1 MKAFRRFFT
10 LTLALIVVMAC
21 VPTAASADGAWVGT
35 ILEQCSATV
44 PEVKAYL
51 YPIDEDSDVIHG
63 LNENSVNI
71 EATLGDEKLEVET
84 FKNAKDTGSL
94 YIVMLNATSSATGY
108 EYLNIIKD
116 EIEKWIDDLGEND
129 KFVLISY
136 TDEFTVHLDGSESR
150 DSAKR
155 IVSNIQEATKTAN
168 AISAV
173 KEAIRIAG
181 LEENS
186 AFDRRVLVMYD
197 NGDFLNSGT
206 LVCDELLNSLVTEG
220 LPLYTLCNHSYSD
233 RQDDMAEFAQ
243 STGGNNVTVTGAN
256 RKVVTEQ
263 LRSWLNSCYV
273 MELRGESN
281 DLQPRERL
289 LTITFSDGQGSQ
301 TVQKFVNIKKNIPDN
316 ESPTVKKVE
325 YDDENTEV
333 RIVFSE
339 SVKGADKAE
348 NYTITEKRSGK
359 ELSIGS
365 VDYNSAAHSASLT
378 MEKALSGGDYCIEF
392 RNITDTSYEANK
404 LQLEDGAE
412 QYEFS
417 VDGLNIVIVMI
428 ACAAVLVCGGIVTF
442 IIISKK
448 KKRKEEEERARLEAK
463 QRAEEEARKRAEQ
476 LNAVRQGINGMKFTE
491 DRAALLPVSLLMVLP
506 NGLKSKAD
514 VTVGE
519 RFSVGRNGKRCD
531 LTISDDMISG
541 LHLILSYTRGILTV
555 ADAGSTNG
563 TFVNGIKIDK
573 PRQLQNGD
581 TIVIG
586 KTKITVNF

>member
-1 MKAFRRFFT
+1 MKVFRRFFT
-10 LTLALIVVMAC
+10 LTLALIVIMSC
-21 VPTAASADGAWVGT
+21 VPAAASADGAWIGT
-35 ILEQCSATV
+35 ILEQSCATV

-51 YPIDEDSDVIHG
+51 YPIDKDYDVIHG
-63 LNENSVNI
+63 MNENSVNI
-71 EATLGDEKLEVET
+71 EATLGDEKLKVET
-84 FKNAKDTGSL
+84 FKNAKDMGCL
-94 YIVMLNATSSATGY
+94 YIVLLNATSTGTGY
-108 EYLNIIKD
+108 EYLNIVKG
-116 EIEKWIDDLGEND
+116 ELEKWIDDLGEKD

-136 TDEFTVHLDGSESR
+136 TDEFTVQLDGSESR

-155 IVSNIQEATKTAN
+155 IVSNIQQAAKTAN

-173 KEAIRIAG
+173 REAIRIAG

-186 AFDRRVLVMYD
+186 GLDRRVLVMYD
-197 NGDFLNSGT
+197 NGDFLDNGT

-220 LPLYTLCNHSYSD
+220 LPLYTLCNHSYDD
-233 RQDDMAEFAQ
+233 RQDKMAEFAK
-243 STGGNNVTVTGAN
+243 STGGNNVVVTGAN
-256 RKVVTEQ
+256 RKAVTEQ

-301 TVQKFVNIKKNIPDN
+301 TVQRYVNIKNNIPDN
-316 ESPTVKKVE
+316 ESPTVKEVN
-325 YDDENTEV
+325 YDEENTEV

-339 SVKGADKAE
+339 SVKGADSAE
-348 NYTITEKRSGK
+348 NYTVTEKRSGK
-359 ELSIGS
+359 EQTISS
-365 VDYNSAAHSASLT
+365 VDYNSTSHSAVLT
-378 MEKALSGGDYCIEF
+378 MEKALSAGDYCIEF
-392 RNITDTSYEANK
+392 KNITDTSYEANRLK
-404 LQLEDGAE
+404 LEDGAE

-417 VDGLNIVIVMI
+417 VDGINIVIVII
-428 ACAAVLVCGGIVTF
+428 AGAAVLVCAAVVT
-442 IIISKK
+442 IIIITSKK
-448 KKRKEEEERARLEAK
+448 KKRKEEQERLEAEK
-463 QRAEEEARKRAEQ
+463 RAAEEKKRKAAEDT
-476 LNAVRQGINGMKFTE
+476 AVTPGLKGMKFTE
-491 DRAALLPVSLLMVLP
+491 DRASLLPVSLLMVLP

-514 VTVGE
+514 IAVGD
-519 RFSVGRNGKRCD
+519 RFSIGRNSKRCD

-541 LHLILSYTRGILTV
+541 LHLTLSYTRGVLTV

-586 KTKITVNF
+586 KTKLNVNF

>member
-1 MKAFRRFFT
+1 MKVFRRFFT
-10 LTLALIVVMAC
+10 LTLALIVIMSC
-21 VPTAASADGAWVGT
+21 VPAAASADGAWIGT
-35 ILEQCSATV
+35 ILEQSCATV

-51 YPIDEDSDVIHG
+51 YPIDEDYDVIHG
-63 LNENSVNI
+63 MNENSVNI
-71 EATLGDEKLEVET
+71 EATLGDEKLKVET
-84 FKNAKDTGSL
+84 FKNAKDMGCL
-94 YIVMLNATSSATGY
+94 YIVLLNATSTGTGY
-108 EYLNIIKD
+108 EYLNIVKG
-116 EIEKWIDDLGEND
+116 ELEKWIDDLGEKD

-136 TDEFTVHLDGSESR
+136 TDEFTVQLDGSESR

-155 IVSNIQEATKTAN
+155 IVSNIQQAAKTAN

-173 KEAIRIAG
+173 REAIRIAG

-186 AFDRRVLVMYD
+186 GLDRRVLVMYD
-197 NGDFLNSGT
+197 NGDFLDNGT

-220 LPLYTLCNHSYSD
+220 LPLYTLCNHSYDD
-233 RQDDMAEFAQ
+233 RQDKMAEFAK
-243 STGGNNVTVTGAN
+243 STGGNNVVVTGAN
-256 RKVVTEQ
+256 RKAVTEQ

-301 TVQKFVNIKKNIPDN
+301 TVQRYVNIKNNIPDN
-316 ESPTVKKVE
+316 ESPTVKEVN
-325 YDDENTEV
+325 YDEENTEV

-339 SVKGADKAE
+339 SVKGADSAE
-348 NYTITEKRSGK
+348 NYTVTEKRSGK
-359 ELSIGS
+359 EQTISS
-365 VDYNSAAHSASLT
+365 VDYNSTSHSAVLT
-378 MEKALSGGDYCIEF
+378 MEKALSAGDYCIEF
-392 RNITDTSYEANK
+392 KNITDTSYEANRLK
-404 LQLEDGAE
+404 LEDGAE

-417 VDGLNIVIVMI
+417 VDGINIVIVII
-428 ACAAVLVCGGIVTF
+428 AGAAVLVCAAVVT
-442 IIISKK
+442 IIIITSKK
-448 KKRKEEEERARLEAK
+448 KKRKEEQERLEAEK
-463 QRAEEEARKRAEQ
+463 RAAEEKKRKAAEDT
-476 LNAVRQGINGMKFTE
+476 AVTPGLKGMKFTE
-491 DRAALLPVSLLMVLP
+491 DRASLLPVSLLMVLP

-514 VTVGE
+514 IAVGD
-519 RFSVGRNGKRCD
+519 RFSIGRNSKRCD

-541 LHLILSYTRGILTV
+541 LHLTLSYTRGVLTV

-586 KTKITVNF
+586 KTKLNVNF

>member
-1 MKAFRRFFT
+1 MKVFRRFFT
-10 LTLALIVVMAC
+10 LTLALIVIMSC
-21 VPTAASADGAWVGT
+21 VPAAASADGAWIGT
-35 ILEQCSATV
+35 ILEQSCATV

-51 YPIDEDSDVIHG
+51 YPIDEDYDVIHG
-63 LNENSVNI
+63 MNENSVNI
-71 EATLGDEKLEVET
+71 EVTLGDEKLKVET
-84 FKNAKDTGSL
+84 FKNAKDMGCL
-94 YIVMLNATSSATGY
+94 YIVLLNATSTGTGY
-108 EYLNIIKD
+108 EYLNIVKG
-116 EIEKWIDDLGEND
+116 ELEKWIDDLGEKD

-136 TDEFTVHLDGSESR
+136 TDEFTVQLDGSESR

-155 IVSNIQEATKTAN
+155 IVSNIQQAAKTAN

-173 KEAIRIAG
+173 REAIRIAG

-186 AFDRRVLVMYD
+186 GLDRRVLVMYD
-197 NGDFLNSGT
+197 NGDFLDNGT

-220 LPLYTLCNHSYSD
+220 LPLYTLCNHSYDD
-233 RQDDMAEFAQ
+233 RQDKMAEFAK
-243 STGGNNVTVTGAN
+243 STGGNNVVVTGAN
-256 RKVVTEQ
+256 RKAVTEQ

-301 TVQKFVNIKKNIPDN
+301 TVQRYVNIKNNIPDN
-316 ESPTVKKVE
+316 ESPTVKEVN
-325 YDDENTEV
+325 YDEENTEV

-339 SVKGADKAE
+339 SVKGADRAE
-348 NYTITEKRSGK
+348 NYTVTEKRSGK
-359 ELSIGS
+359 EQTISS
-365 VDYNSAAHSASLT
+365 VDYNSTSHSAVLT
-378 MEKALSGGDYCIEF
+378 MEKALSAGDYCIEF
-392 RNITDTSYEANK
+392 KNITDTSYEANRLK
-404 LQLEDGAE
+404 LEDGAE

-417 VDGLNIVIVMI
+417 VDGINIVIVII
-428 ACAAVLVCGGIVTF
+428 AGAAVLVCAAVVT
-442 IIISKK
+442 IIIISSKK
-448 KKRKEEEERARLEAK
+448 KKRKEEQERLEAEK
-463 QRAEEEARKRAEQ
+463 RAAEEKNRKAAEDT
-476 LNAVRQGINGMKFTE
+476 AVTPGLKGMKFTE
-491 DRAALLPVSLLMVLP
+491 DRASLLPVSLLMVLP

-514 VTVGE
+514 IAVGD
-519 RFSVGRNGKRCD
+519 RFSIGRNSKRCD

-541 LHLILSYTRGILTV
+541 LHLTLSYTRGVLTV

-586 KTKITVNF
+586 KTKLNVNF

>member
-1 MKAFRRFFT
+1 MKVFRRFFT
-10 LTLALIVVMAC
+10 LTLALIVIMSCA
-21 VPTAASADGAWVGT
+21 PAAASADGAWIGT
-35 ILEQCSATV
+35 ILEQSCATV

-51 YPIDEDSDVIHG
+51 YPIDEDYDVIHG
-63 LNENSVNI
+63 MNENSVNI
-71 EATLGDEKLEVET
+71 EATLGDEKLKVET
-84 FKNAKDTGSL
+84 FKNAKDMGCL
-94 YIVMLNATSSATGY
+94 YIVLLNATSTGTGY
-108 EYLNIIKD
+108 EYLNIVKG
-116 EIEKWIDDLGEND
+116 ELEKWIDDLGEKD

-136 TDEFTVHLDGSESR
+136 TDEFTVQLDGSESR

-155 IVSNIQEATKTAN
+155 IVSNIQQAAKTAN

-173 KEAIRIAG
+173 REAIRIAG

-186 AFDRRVLVMYD
+186 GLDRRVLVMYD
-197 NGDFLNSGT
+197 NGDFLDNGT

-220 LPLYTLCNHSYSD
+220 LPLYTLCNHSYDD
-233 RQDDMAEFAQ
+233 RQDKMAEFAK
-243 STGGNNVTVTGAN
+243 STGGNNVVVTGAN
-256 RKVVTEQ
+256 RKAVTEQ

-301 TVQKFVNIKKNIPDN
+301 TVQRYVNIKNNIPDN
-316 ESPTVKKVE
+316 ESPTVKEVN
-325 YDDENTEV
+325 YDEENTEV

-339 SVKGADKAE
+339 SVKGADSAE
-348 NYTITEKRSGK
+348 NYTVTEKRSGK
-359 ELSIGS
+359 EQTISS
-365 VDYNSAAHSASLT
+365 VDYNSTSHSAVLT
-378 MEKALSGGDYCIEF
+378 MEKALSAGDYCIEF
-392 RNITDTSYEANK
+392 KNITDTSYEANRLK
-404 LQLEDGAE
+404 LEDDAE

-417 VDGLNIVIVMI
+417 VDGINIVIVII
-428 ACAAVLVCGGIVTF
+428 AGAAVLVCAAVVT
-442 IIISKK
+442 IIIISSKK
-448 KKRKEEEERARLEAK
+448 KKRKEEQERLEAEK
-463 QRAEEEARKRAEQ
+463 RAAEEKKRKAAEDT
-476 LNAVRQGINGMKFTE
+476 AVTPGLKGMKFTE
-491 DRAALLPVSLLMVLP
+491 DRASLLPVSLLMVLP

-514 VTVGE
+514 IAVGD
-519 RFSVGRNGKRCD
+519 RFSIGRNSKRCD

-541 LHLILSYTRGILTV
+541 LHLTLSYTRGVLTV

-586 KTKITVNF
+586 KTKLNVNF

>member
-1 MKAFRRFFT
+1 MKVFRRFFT
-10 LTLALIVVMAC
+10 LTLALIVIMSC
-21 VPTAASADGAWVGT
+21 VPAAASADGAWIGT
-35 ILEQCSATV
+35 ILEQSCATV

-51 YPIDEDSDVIHG
+51 YPIDEDYDVIHG
-63 LNENSVNI
+63 MNENSVNI
-71 EATLGDEKLEVET
+71 EATLGDEKLKVET
-84 FKNAKDTGSL
+84 FKNAKDMGCL
-94 YIVMLNATSSATGY
+94 YIVLLNATSTGTGY
-108 EYLNIIKD
+108 EYLNIVKG
-116 EIEKWIDDLGEND
+116 ELEKWIDDLGEKD

-136 TDEFTVHLDGSESR
+136 TDEFTVQLDGSESR

-155 IVSNIQEATKTAN
+155 IVSNIQQAAKTAN

-173 KEAIRIAG
+173 REAIRIAG

-186 AFDRRVLVMYD
+186 GLDRRVLVMYD
-197 NGDFLNSGT
+197 NGDFLDNGT

-220 LPLYTLCNHSYSD
+220 LPLYTLCNHSYDD
-233 RQDDMAEFAQ
+233 RQDKMAEFAQ
-243 STGGNNVTVTGAN
+243 STGGNNVVVTGAN
-256 RKVVTEQ
+256 RKAVTEQ

-301 TVQKFVNIKKNIPDN
+301 TVQRYVNIKNNIPDN
-316 ESPTVKKVE
+316 ESPTVKEVK
-325 YDDENTEV
+325 YDEENTEV

-339 SVKGADKAE
+339 SVKGADSAE
-348 NYTITEKRSGK
+348 NYTVTEKRSGK
-359 ELSIGS
+359 KQTISS
-365 VDYNSAAHSASLT
+365 VDYNSTSHSAVLT
-378 MEKALSGGDYCIEF
+378 MEKALSAGDYCIEF
-392 RNITDTSYEANK
+392 KNITDTSYEANRLK
-404 LQLEDGAE
+404 LEDGAE

-417 VDGLNIVIVMI
+417 VDGINIVIVII
-428 ACAAVLVCGGIVTF
+428 AGAAVLVCAAVVT
-442 IIISKK
+442 IIIISSKK
-448 KKRKEEEERARLEAK
+448 KKRKEEQERLEAEK
-463 QRAEEEARKRAEQ
+463 RAAEEKKRKAAEDT
-476 LNAVRQGINGMKFTE
+476 AVTPGLKGMKFTE
-491 DRAALLPVSLLMVLP
+491 DRASLLPVSLLMVLP

-514 VTVGE
+514 IAVGD
-519 RFSVGRNGKRCD
+519 RFSIGRNSKRCD

-541 LHLILSYTRGILTV
+541 LHLTLSYTRGVLTV

-586 KTKITVNF
+586 KTKLNVNF

>member
-1 MKAFRRFFT
+1 MKVFRRFFT
-10 LTLALIVVMAC
+10 LTLALIVIMSC
-21 VPTAASADGAWVGT
+21 VPAAASADGAWIGT
-35 ILEQCSATV
+35 ILEQSCATV

-51 YPIDEDSDVIHG
+51 YPIDEDYDVIHG
-63 LNENSVNI
+63 MNENSVNI
-71 EATLGDEKLEVET
+71 EATLGDEKLKVET
-84 FKNAKDTGSL
+84 FKNAKDMGCL
-94 YIVMLNATSSATGY
+94 YIVLLNATSTGTGY
-108 EYLNIIKD
+108 EYLNIVKG
-116 EIEKWIDDLGEND
+116 ELEKWIDDLGEKD

-136 TDEFTVHLDGSESR
+136 TDEFTVQLDGSESR

-155 IVSNIQEATKTAN
+155 IVSNIQQAAKTAN

-173 KEAIRIAG
+173 REAIRIAG

-186 AFDRRVLVMYD
+186 GLDRRVLVMYD
-197 NGDFLNSGT
+197 NGDFLDNGT

-220 LPLYTLCNHSYSD
+220 LPLYTLCNHSYDD
-233 RQDDMAEFAQ
+233 RQDKMAEFAQ
-243 STGGNNVTVTGAN
+243 STGGNNVVVTGAN
-256 RKVVTEQ
+256 RKAVTEQ

-301 TVQKFVNIKKNIPDN
+301 TVQRYVNIKNNIPDN
-316 ESPTVKKVE
+316 ESPTVKEVN
-325 YDDENTEV
+325 YDEENTEV

-339 SVKGADKAE
+339 SVKGADRAE
-348 NYTITEKRSGK
+348 NYTVTEKRSGK
-359 ELSIGS
+359 EQTISS
-365 VDYNSAAHSASLT
+365 VDYNSTSHSAVLT
-378 MEKALSGGDYCIEF
+378 MEKALSAGDYCIEF
-392 RNITDTSYEANK
+392 KNITDTSYEANRLK
-404 LQLEDGAE
+404 LEDGAE

-417 VDGLNIVIVMI
+417 VDGINIVIVII
-428 ACAAVLVCGGIVTF
+428 AGAAVLVCAAVVT
-442 IIISKK
+442 IIIITSKK
-448 KKRKEEEERARLEAK
+448 KKRKEEQERLEAEK
-463 QRAEEEARKRAEQ
+463 RAAEEKKRKAAEDT
-476 LNAVRQGINGMKFTE
+476 AVTPGLKGMKFTE
-491 DRAALLPVSLLMVLP
+491 DRASLLPVSLLMVLP

-514 VTVGE
+514 IAVGD
-519 RFSVGRNGKRCD
+519 RFSIGRNSKRCD

-541 LHLILSYTRGILTV
+541 LHLTLSYTRGVLTV

-586 KTKITVNF
+586 KTKLNVNF

>member
-1 MKAFRRFFT
+1 MKVFRRFFT
-10 LTLALIVVMAC
+10 LTLALIVIMSC
-21 VPTAASADGAWVGT
+21 VPAAASADGAWIGT
-35 ILEQCSATV
+35 ILEQSCATV

-51 YPIDEDSDVIHG
+51 YPIDEDYDVIHG
-63 LNENSVNI
+63 MNENSVNI
-71 EATLGDEKLEVET
+71 EATLGDEKLKAET
-84 FKNAKDTGSL
+84 FKNAKDMGCL
-94 YIVMLNATSSATGY
+94 YIVLLNATSTGTGY
-108 EYLNIIKD
+108 EYLNIVKG
-116 EIEKWIDDLGEND
+116 ELEKWIDDLGEKD

-136 TDEFTVHLDGSESR
+136 TDEFTVQLDGSESR

-155 IVSNIQEATKTAN
+155 IVSNIQQAAKTAN

-173 KEAIRIAG
+173 REAIRIAG

-186 AFDRRVLVMYD
+186 GLDRRVLVMYD
-197 NGDFLNSGT
+197 NGDFLDNGT

-220 LPLYTLCNHSYSD
+220 LPLYTLCNHSYDD
-233 RQDDMAEFAQ
+233 RQDKMAEFAQ
-243 STGGNNVTVTGAN
+243 STGGNNVVVTGAN
-256 RKVVTEQ
+256 RKAVTEQ

-301 TVQKFVNIKKNIPDN
+301 TVQRYVNIKNNIPDN
-316 ESPTVKKVE
+316 ESPTVKEVK
-325 YDDENTEV
+325 YDEENTEV

-339 SVKGADKAE
+339 SVKGADSAE
-348 NYTITEKRSGK
+348 NYTVTEKRSGK
-359 ELSIGS
+359 EQTISS
-365 VDYNSAAHSASLT
+365 VDYNSTSHSAVLT
-378 MEKALSGGDYCIEF
+378 MEKALSAGDYCIEF
-392 RNITDTSYEANK
+392 KNITDTSYEANRLK
-404 LQLEDGAE
+404 LEDGAE

-417 VDGLNIVIVMI
+417 VDGINIVIVII
-428 ACAAVLVCGGIVTF
+428 AGAAVLVCAAVVT
-442 IIISKK
+442 IIIISSKK
-448 KKRKEEEERARLEAK
+448 KKRKEEQERLEAEK
-463 QRAEEEARKRAEQ
+463 RAAEEKKRKAAEDT
-476 LNAVRQGINGMKFTE
+476 AVTPGLKGMKFTE
-491 DRAALLPVSLLMVLP
+491 DRASLLPVSLLMVLP

-514 VTVGE
+514 IAVGD
-519 RFSVGRNGKRCD
+519 RFSIGRNSKRCD

-541 LHLILSYTRGILTV
+541 LHLTLSYTRGVLTV

-586 KTKITVNF
+586 KTKLNVNF

>member
-1 MKAFRRFFT
+1 MKVFRRFFT
-10 LTLALIVVMAC
+10 LTLALIVIMSCA
-21 VPTAASADGAWVGT
+21 PAAASADGAWIGT
-35 ILEQCSATV
+35 ILEQSCATV

-51 YPIDEDSDVIHG
+51 YPIDEDYDVIHG
-63 LNENSVNI
+63 MNENSVNI
-71 EATLGDEKLEVET
+71 EATLGDEKLKVET
-84 FKNAKDTGSL
+84 FKNAKDMGCL
-94 YIVMLNATSSATGY
+94 YIVLLNATSTGTGY
-108 EYLNIIKD
+108 EYLNIVKG
-116 EIEKWIDDLGEND
+116 ELEKWIDDLGEKD

-136 TDEFTVHLDGSESR
+136 TDEFTVQLDGSESR

-155 IVSNIQEATKTAN
+155 IVSNIQQAAKTAN

-173 KEAIRIAG
+173 REAIRIAG

-186 AFDRRVLVMYD
+186 GLDRRVLVMYD
-197 NGDFLNSGT
+197 NGDFLDNGT

-220 LPLYTLCNHSYSD
+220 LPLYTLCNHSYDD
-233 RQDDMAEFAQ
+233 RQDKMAEFAK
-243 STGGNNVTVTGAN
+243 STGGNNVVVTGAN
-256 RKVVTEQ
+256 RKAVTEQ

-301 TVQKFVNIKKNIPDN
+301 TVQRYVNIKNNIPDN
-316 ESPTVKKVE
+316 ESPTVKEVN
-325 YDDENTEV
+325 YDEENTEV

-339 SVKGADKAE
+339 SVKGADSAE
-348 NYTITEKRSGK
+348 NYTVTEKRSGK
-359 ELSIGS
+359 EQTISS
-365 VDYNSAAHSASLT
+365 VDYNSTSHSAVLT
-378 MEKALSGGDYCIEF
+378 MEKALSAGDYCIEF
-392 RNITDTSYEANK
+392 KNITDTSYEANRLK
-404 LQLEDGAE
+404 LEDGAE

-417 VDGLNIVIVMI
+417 VDGINIVIVII
-428 ACAAVLVCGGIVTF
+428 AGAAVLVCAAVVT
-442 IIISKK
+442 IIIISSKK
-448 KKRKEEEERARLEAK
+448 KKRKEEQERLEAEK
-463 QRAEEEARKRAEQ
+463 RAAEEKKRKAAEDT
-476 LNAVRQGINGMKFTE
+476 AVTPGLKGMKFTE
-491 DRAALLPVSLLMVLP
+491 DRASLLPVSLLMVLP

-514 VTVGE
+514 IAVGD
-519 RFSVGRNGKRCD
+519 RFSIGRNSKRCD

-541 LHLILSYTRGILTV
+541 LHLTLSYTRGVLTV

-586 KTKITVNF
+586 KTKLNVNF

>member
-1 MKAFRRFFT
+1 MKVFRRFFT
-10 LTLALIVVMAC
+10 LTLALIVIMSCA
-21 VPTAASADGAWVGT
+21 PAAASADGAWIGT
-35 ILEQCSATV
+35 ILEQSCATV

-51 YPIDEDSDVIHG
+51 YPIDEDYDVIHG
-63 LNENSVNI
+63 MNENSVNI
-71 EATLGDEKLEVET
+71 EATLGDEKLKVET
-84 FKNAKDTGSL
+84 FKNAKDMGCL
-94 YIVMLNATSSATGY
+94 YIVLLNATSTGTGY
-108 EYLNIIKD
+108 EYLNIVKG
-116 EIEKWIDDLGEND
+116 ELEKWIDDLGEKD

-136 TDEFTVHLDGSESR
+136 TDEFTVQLDGSESR

-155 IVSNIQEATKTAN
+155 IVSNIQQAAKTAN

-173 KEAIRIAG
+173 REAIRIAG

-186 AFDRRVLVMYD
+186 GLDRRVLVMYD
-197 NGDFLNSGT
+197 NGDFLDNGT

-220 LPLYTLCNHSYSD
+220 LPLYTLCNHSYDD
-233 RQDDMAEFAQ
+233 RQDKMAEFAK
-243 STGGNNVTVTGAN
+243 STGGNNVVVTGAN
-256 RKVVTEQ
+256 RKAVTEQ

-301 TVQKFVNIKKNIPDN
+301 TVQRYVNIKNNIPDN
-316 ESPTVKKVE
+316 ESPTVKEVN
-325 YDDENTEV
+325 YDEENTEV

-339 SVKGADKAE
+339 SVKGADRAE
-348 NYTITEKRSGK
+348 NYTVTEKRSGK
-359 ELSIGS
+359 EQTISS
-365 VDYNSAAHSASLT
+365 VDYNSTSHSAVLT
-378 MEKALSGGDYCIEF
+378 MEKALSAGDYCIEF
-392 RNITDTSYEANK
+392 KNITDTSYEANRLK
-404 LQLEDGAE
+404 LEDGAE

-417 VDGLNIVIVMI
+417 VDGINIVIVII
-428 ACAAVLVCGGIVTF
+428 AGAAVLVCAAVVT
-442 IIISKK
+442 IIIITSKK
-448 KKRKEEEERARLEAK
+448 KKRKEEQERLEAEK
-463 QRAEEEARKRAEQ
+463 RAAEEKKRKAAEDT
-476 LNAVRQGINGMKFTE
+476 AVTPGLKGMKFTE
-491 DRAALLPVSLLMVLP
+491 DRASLLPVSLLMVLP

-514 VTVGE
+514 IAVGD
-519 RFSVGRNGKRCD
+519 RFSIGRNSKRCD

-541 LHLILSYTRGILTV
+541 LHLTLSYTRGVLTV

-586 KTKITVNF
+586 KTKLNVNF

>member
-1 MKAFRRFFT
+1 MKVFRRFFT
-10 LTLALIVVMAC
+10 LTLALIVIMSCA
-21 VPTAASADGAWVGT
+21 PAAASADGAWIGT
-35 ILEQCSATV
+35 ILEQSCATV

-51 YPIDEDSDVIHG
+51 YPIDEDYDVIHG
-63 LNENSVNI
+63 MNENSVNI
-71 EATLGDEKLEVET
+71 EATLGDEKLKVET
-84 FKNAKDTGSL
+84 FKNAKDMGCL
-94 YIVMLNATSSATGY
+94 YIVLLNATSTGTGY
-108 EYLNIIKD
+108 EYLNIVKG
-116 EIEKWIDDLGEND
+116 ELEKWIDDLGEKD

-136 TDEFTVHLDGSESR
+136 TDEFTVQLDGSESR

-155 IVSNIQEATKTAN
+155 IVSNIQQAAKTAN

-173 KEAIRIAG
+173 REAIRIAG

-186 AFDRRVLVMYD
+186 GLDRRVLVMYD
-197 NGDFLNSGT
+197 NGDFLDNGT

-220 LPLYTLCNHSYSD
+220 LPLYTLCNHSYDD
-233 RQDDMAEFAQ
+233 RQDKMAEFAQ
-243 STGGNNVTVTGAN
+243 STGGNNVVVTGAN
-256 RKVVTEQ
+256 RKAVTEQ

-301 TVQKFVNIKKNIPDN
+301 TVQRYVNIKNNIPDN
-316 ESPTVKKVE
+316 ESPTVKEVK
-325 YDDENTEV
+325 YDEENTEV

-339 SVKGADKAE
+339 SVKGADRAE
-348 NYTITEKRSGK
+348 NYTVTEKRSGK
-359 ELSIGS
+359 EQTISS
-365 VDYNSAAHSASLT
+365 VDYNSTSHSAVLT
-378 MEKALSGGDYCIEF
+378 MEKALSAGDYCIEF
-392 RNITDTSYEANK
+392 KNITDTSYEANRLK
-404 LQLEDGAE
+404 LEDGAE

-417 VDGLNIVIVMI
+417 VDGINIVIVII
-428 ACAAVLVCGGIVTF
+428 AGAAVLVCAAVVT
-442 IIISKK
+442 IIIISSKK
-448 KKRKEEEERARLEAK
+448 KKRKEEQERLEAEK
-463 QRAEEEARKRAEQ
+463 RAAEEKKRKAAEDT
-476 LNAVRQGINGMKFTE
+476 AVTPGLKGMKFTE
-491 DRAALLPVSLLMVLP
+491 DRASLLPVSLLMVLP

-514 VTVGE
+514 IAVGD
-519 RFSVGRNGKRCD
+519 RFSIGRNSKRCD

-541 LHLILSYTRGILTV
+541 LHLTLSYTRGVLTV

-586 KTKITVNF
+586 KTKLNVNF

>member
-1 MKAFRRFFT
+1 MKVFRRFFA
-10 LTLALIVVMAC
+10 LTLALIVIMSC
-21 VPTAASADGAWVGT
+21 VPAAASADGAWIGT
-35 ILEQCSATV
+35 ILEQSCATV

-51 YPIDEDSDVIHG
+51 YPIDEDYDVIHG
-63 LNENSVNI
+63 MNENSVNI
-71 EATLGDEKLEVET
+71 EATLGDEKLKVET
-84 FKNAKDTGSL
+84 FKNAKDMGCL
-94 YIVMLNATSSATGY
+94 YIVLLNATSAGTGY
-108 EYLNIIKD
+108 EYLNIVKG
-116 EIEKWIDDLGEND
+116 ELEKWIDDLGEKD

-136 TDEFTVHLDGSESR
+136 TDEFTVQLDGSESR

-155 IVSNIQEATKTAN
+155 IVSNIQQAAKTAN

-173 KEAIRIAG
+173 REAIRIAG

-186 AFDRRVLVMYD
+186 GLDRRVLVMYD
-197 NGDFLNSGT
+197 NGDFLDNGT

-220 LPLYTLCNHSYSD
+220 LPLYTLCNHSYDD
-233 RQDDMAEFAQ
+233 RQDKMAEFAQ
-243 STGGNNVTVTGAN
+243 STGGNNVVVTGAN
-256 RKVVTEQ
+256 RKAVTEQ

-301 TVQKFVNIKKNIPDN
+301 TVQRYVNIKNNIPDN
-316 ESPTVKKVE
+316 ESPTVKEVK
-325 YDDENTEV
+325 YDEENTEV

-339 SVKGADKAE
+339 SVKGADRAE
-348 NYTITEKRSGK
+348 NYTVTEKRSGK
-359 ELSIGS
+359 EQTISS
-365 VDYNSAAHSASLT
+365 VDYNSTSHSAVLT
-378 MEKALSGGDYCIEF
+378 MEKALSAGDYCIEF
-392 RNITDTSYEANK
+392 KNITDTSYEANRLK
-404 LQLEDGAE
+404 LEDGAE

-417 VDGLNIVIVMI
+417 VDGINIVIVII
-428 ACAAVLVCGGIVTF
+428 AGAAVLVCAAVVT
-442 IIISKK
+442 IIIISSKK
-448 KKRKEEEERARLEAK
+448 KKRKEEQERLEAEK
-463 QRAEEEARKRAEQ
+463 RAAEEKRRKAAEDT
-476 LNAVRQGINGMKFTE
+476 AVTPGLKGMKFTE
-491 DRAALLPVSLLMVLP
+491 DRASLLPVSLLMVLP

-514 VTVGE
+514 IAVGE
-519 RFSVGRNGKRCD
+519 RFSIGRNSKRCD

-541 LHLILSYTRGILTV
+541 LHLTLSYTRGVLTV

-586 KTKITVNF
+586 KTKINVNF

>member
-1 MKAFRRFFT
+1 MKVFRRFFT
-10 LTLALIVVMAC
+10 LTLALIVIMSC
-21 VPTAASADGAWVGT
+21 VPAAASADGAWIGT
-35 ILEQCSATV
+35 ILEQSCATV

-51 YPIDEDSDVIHG
+51 YPIDEDYDVIHG
-63 LNENSVNI
+63 MNENSVNI
-71 EATLGDEKLEVET
+71 EATLGDEKLKVET
-84 FKNAKDTGSL
+84 FKNAKDMGCL
-94 YIVMLNATSSATGY
+94 YIVLLNATSTGTGY
-108 EYLNIIKD
+108 EYLNIVKG
-116 EIEKWIDDLGEND
+116 ELEKWIDDLGEKD

-136 TDEFTVHLDGSESR
+136 TDEFTVQLDGSESR

-155 IVSNIQEATKTAN
+155 IVSNIQQAAKTAN

-173 KEAIRIAG
+173 REAIRIAG

-186 AFDRRVLVMYD
+186 GLDRRVLVMYD
-197 NGDFLNSGT
+197 NGDFLDNGT

-220 LPLYTLCNHSYSD
+220 LPLYTLCNHSYDD
-233 RQDDMAEFAQ
+233 RQDKMAEFAQ
-243 STGGNNVTVTGAN
+243 STGGNNVVVTGAN
-256 RKVVTEQ
+256 RKAVTEQ

-301 TVQKFVNIKKNIPDN
+301 TVQRYVNIKNNIPDN
-316 ESPTVKKVE
+316 ESPTVKEVN
-325 YDDENTEV
+325 YDEENTEV

-339 SVKGADKAE
+339 SVKGADRAE
-348 NYTITEKRSGK
+348 NYTVTEKRSGK
-359 ELSIGS
+359 EQTISS
-365 VDYNSAAHSASLT
+365 VDYNSTSHSAVLT
-378 MEKALSGGDYCIEF
+378 MEKALSAGDYCIEF
-392 RNITDTSYEANK
+392 ENITDTSYEANRLK
-404 LQLEDGAE
+404 LEDGAE

-417 VDGLNIVIVMI
+417 VDGINIVIVII
-428 ACAAVLVCGGIVTF
+428 AGAAVLVCAAVVT
-442 IIISKK
+442 IIIISSKK
-448 KKRKEEEERARLEAK
+448 KKRKEEQERLEAEK
-463 QRAEEEARKRAEQ
+463 RAAEEKKRKAAEDT
-476 LNAVRQGINGMKFTE
+476 AVTPGLKGMKFTE
-491 DRAALLPVSLLMVLP
+491 DRASLLPVSLLMVLP

-514 VTVGE
+514 IAVGD
-519 RFSVGRNGKRCD
+519 RFSIGRNSKRCD

-541 LHLILSYTRGILTV
+541 LHLTLSYTRGVLTV

-586 KTKITVNF
+586 KTKLNVNF

>member
-71 EATLGDEKLEVET
+71 EATLGDEKLKVET

-412 QYEFS
+412 QYEFT
-417 VDGLNIVIVMI
+417 VDGNSTVIVII
-428 ACAAVLVCGGIVTF
+428 ICAAVLVCGAAAA
-442 IIISKK
+442 IIIINSKK
-448 KKRKEEEERARLEAK
+448 KKRREEQARLEAK
-463 QRAEEEARKRAEQ
+463 QRAEEEAKRKAEL
-476 LNAVRQGINGMKFTE
+476 LNAARQGVKDMKFAE

-514 VTVGE
+514 ITVGE
-519 RFSVGRNGKRCD
+519 RFSIGRNGKRCD
-531 LTISDDMISG
+531 LAISDDMISG
-541 LHLILSYTRGILTV
+541 LHLTLSYTRGILTV

-586 KTKITVNF
+586 KTKISVNFG

>member
-1 MKAFRRFFT
+1 MKVFRRFFA
-10 LTLALIVVMAC
+10 LTLALIVIMSCA
-21 VPTAASADGAWVGT
+21 PAAASADGAWIGT
-35 ILEQCSATV
+35 ILEQSCATV

-51 YPIDEDSDVIHG
+51 YPIDEDYDVIHG
-63 LNENSVNI
+63 MNENSVNI
-71 EATLGDEKLEVET
+71 EATLGDEKLKVET
-84 FKNAKDTGSL
+84 FKNAKDMGCL
-94 YIVMLNATSSATGY
+94 YIVLLNATSTGTGY
-108 EYLNIIKD
+108 EYLNIVKG
-116 EIEKWIDDLGEND
+116 ELEKWIDDLGEKD

-136 TDEFTVHLDGSESR
+136 TDEFTVQLDGSESR

-155 IVSNIQEATKTAN
+155 IVSNIQQAAKTAN

-173 KEAIRIAG
+173 REAIRIAG

-186 AFDRRVLVMYD
+186 GLDRRVLVMYD
-197 NGDFLNSGT
+197 NGDFLDNGT

-220 LPLYTLCNHSYSD
+220 LPLYTLCNHSYDD
-233 RQDDMAEFAQ
+233 RQDKMAEFAK
-243 STGGNNVTVTGAN
+243 STGGNNVVVTGAN
-256 RKVVTEQ
+256 RKAVTEQ

-301 TVQKFVNIKKNIPDN
+301 TVQRYVNIKNNIPDN
-316 ESPTVKKVE
+316 ESPTVKEVK
-325 YDDENTEV
+325 YDEENTEV

-339 SVKGADKAE
+339 SVKGADSAE
-348 NYTITEKRSGK
+348 NYTVTEKRSGK
-359 ELSIGS
+359 EQTISS
-365 VDYNSAAHSASLT
+365 VDYNSTSHSAVLT
-378 MEKALSGGDYCIEF
+378 MEKALSAGDYCIEF
-392 RNITDTSYEANK
+392 KNITDTSYEANRLK
-404 LQLEDGAE
+404 LEDGAE

-417 VDGLNIVIVMI
+417 VDGINIVIVII
-428 ACAAVLVCGGIVTF
+428 AGAAVLVCAAVVT
-442 IIISKK
+442 IIIISSKK
-448 KKRKEEEERARLEAK
+448 KKRKEEQERLEAEK
-463 QRAEEEARKRAEQ
+463 RAAEEKKRKAAEDT
-476 LNAVRQGINGMKFTE
+476 AVTPGLKGMKFTE
-491 DRAALLPVSLLMVLP
+491 DRASLLPVSLLMVLP

-514 VTVGE
+514 IAVGN
-519 RFSVGRNGKRCD
+519 RFSIGRNSKRCD

-541 LHLILSYTRGILTV
+541 LHLTLSYTRGVLTV

-586 KTKITVNF
+586 KTKLNVNF

>member
-1 MKAFRRFFT
+1 MKVFRRFFT
-10 LTLALIVVMAC
+10 LTLALIVIMSC
-21 VPTAASADGAWVGT
+21 VPAAASADGAWIGT
-35 ILEQCSATV
+35 ILEQSCATV

-51 YPIDEDSDVIHG
+51 YPIDEDYDVIHG
-63 LNENSVNI
+63 MNENSVNI
-71 EATLGDEKLEVET
+71 EATLGDEKLKVET
-84 FKNAKDTGSL
+84 FKNAKDMGCL
-94 YIVMLNATSSATGY
+94 YIVLLNATSTGTGY
-108 EYLNIIKD
+108 EYLNIVKG
-116 EIEKWIDDLGEND
+116 ELEKWIDDLGEKD

-136 TDEFTVHLDGSESR
+136 TDEFTVQLDGSESR

-155 IVSNIQEATKTAN
+155 IVSNIQQAAKTAN

-173 KEAIRIAG
+173 REAIRIAG

-186 AFDRRVLVMYD
+186 GLDRRVLVMYD
-197 NGDFLNSGT
+197 NGDFLDNGT

-220 LPLYTLCNHSYSD
+220 LPLYTLCNHSYDD
-233 RQDDMAEFAQ
+233 RQDKMAEFAK
-243 STGGNNVTVTGAN
+243 STGGNNVVVTGAN
-256 RKVVTEQ
+256 RKAVTEQ

-301 TVQKFVNIKKNIPDN
+301 TVQRYVNIKNNIPDN
-316 ESPTVKKVE
+316 ESPTVKEVN
-325 YDDENTEV
+325 YDEENTEV

-339 SVKGADKAE
+339 SVKGADRAE
-348 NYTITEKRSGK
+348 NYTVTEKRSGK
-359 ELSIGS
+359 EQTISS
-365 VDYNSAAHSASLT
+365 VDYNSTSHSAVLT
-378 MEKALSGGDYCIEF
+378 MEKALSAGDYCIEF
-392 RNITDTSYEANK
+392 KNITDTSYEANRLK
-404 LQLEDGAE
+404 LEDGAE

-417 VDGLNIVIVMI
+417 VDGINIVIVII
-428 ACAAVLVCGGIVTF
+428 AGAAVLVCAAVVT
-442 IIISKK
+442 IIIISSKK
-448 KKRKEEEERARLEAK
+448 KKRKEEQERLEAEK
-463 QRAEEEARKRAEQ
+463 RAAEEKKRKAAED
-476 LNAVRQGINGMKFTE
+476 NAVTPGLKGMKFTE
-491 DRAALLPVSLLMVLP
+491 DRASLLPVSLLMVLP

-514 VTVGE
+514 IAVGD
-519 RFSVGRNGKRCD
+519 RFSIGRNSKRCD

-541 LHLILSYTRGILTV
+541 LHLTLSYTRGVLTV

-586 KTKITVNF
+586 KTKLNVNF

>member
-71 EATLGDEKLEVET
+71 EATLGDEKLKVET

-281 DLQPRERL
+281 DLQPRERM

-301 TVQKFVNIKKNIPDN
+301 TVQRSVSIKKNIPDN
-316 ESPTVKKVE
+316 ESPTVKEVK

-333 RIVFSE
+333 RIAFSE

-348 NYTITEKRSGK
+348 NYTLTEKRSGK
-359 ELSIGS
+359 ELIIGS
-365 VDYNSAAHSASLT
+365 VDYDSAAYSASLT
-378 MEKALSGGDYCIEF
+378 LEKALSGGDYCIEF
-392 RNITDTSYEANK
+392 RNITDTSYEANE

-412 QYEFS
+412 QYEFT
-417 VDGLNIVIVMI
+417 VDGNSTVIVII
-428 ACAAVLVCGGIVTF
+428 ICAAVLVCGAAAA
-442 IIISKK
+442 IIIINSKK
-448 KKRKEEEERARLEAK
+448 KKRREEQARLEAK
-463 QRAEEEARKRAEQ
+463 QRAEEEAKRKAEL
-476 LNAVRQGINGMKFTE
+476 LNAARQGVKDMKFAE

-514 VTVGE
+514 ITVGE
-519 RFSVGRNGKRCD
+519 RFSIGRNGKRCD
-531 LTISDDMISG
+531 LAISDDMISG
-541 LHLILSYTRGILTV
+541 LHLTLSYTRGILTV

-586 KTKITVNF
+586 KTKISVNFG

>member
-1 MKAFRRFFT
+1 MKALRRFFT

-21 VPTAASADGAWVGT
+21 VPTAASADGAWIGT
-35 ILEQCSATV
+35 ILEQCSAAV

-51 YPIDEDSDVIHG
+51 YPIDEDYEVIHG
-63 LNENSVNI
+63 LNENSVSI
-71 EATLGDEKLEVET
+71 EATLGDEKLKVET

-412 QYEFS
+412 QYEFT
-417 VDGLNIVIVMI
+417 VDGNSTVIVII
-428 ACAAVLVCGGIVTF
+428 ICAAVLVCGAAAA
-442 IIISKK
+442 IIIINSKK
-448 KKRKEEEERARLEAK
+448 KKRREEQARLEAK
-463 QRAEEEARKRAEQ
+463 QRAEEEAKRKAEL
-476 LNAVRQGINGMKFTE
+476 LNAARQGVKDMKFAE

-514 VTVGE
+514 ITVGE
-519 RFSVGRNGKRCD
+519 RFSIGRNGKRCD
-531 LTISDDMISG
+531 LAISDDMISG
-541 LHLILSYTRGILTV
+541 LHLTLSYTRGILTV

-586 KTKITVNF
+586 KTKISVNFG

>member
-1 MKAFRRFFT
+1 MKVFRRFFT
-10 LTLALIVVMAC
+10 LTLALIVIMSC
-21 VPTAASADGAWVGT
+21 VPAAASADGAWIGT
-35 ILEQCSATV
+35 ILEQSCATV

-51 YPIDEDSDVIHG
+51 YPIDEDYDVIHG
-63 LNENSVNI
+63 MNENSVNI
-71 EATLGDEKLEVET
+71 EATLGDEKLKVET
-84 FKNAKDTGSL
+84 FKNAKDMGCL
-94 YIVMLNATSSATGY
+94 YIVLLNATSTGTGY
-108 EYLNIIKD
+108 EYLNIVKGD
-116 EIEKWIDDLGEND
+116 LEKWIDDLGEKD

-136 TDEFTVHLDGSESR
+136 TDEFTVQLDGSESR

-155 IVSNIQEATKTAN
+155 IVSNIQQAAKTAN

-173 KEAIRIAG
+173 REAIRIAG

-186 AFDRRVLVMYD
+186 GLDRRVLVMYD
-197 NGDFLNSGT
+197 NGDFLDNGT

-220 LPLYTLCNHSYSD
+220 LPLYTLCNHSYDD
-233 RQDDMAEFAQ
+233 RQDKMAEFAQ
-243 STGGNNVTVTGAN
+243 STGGNNVVVTGAN
-256 RKVVTEQ
+256 RKAVTEQ

-301 TVQKFVNIKKNIPDN
+301 TVQRYVNIKNNIPDN
-316 ESPTVKKVE
+316 ESPTVKEVK
-325 YDDENTEV
+325 YDEENTEV

-339 SVKGADKAE
+339 SVKGADRAE
-348 NYTITEKRSGK
+348 NYTVTEKRSGK
-359 ELSIGS
+359 EQTISS
-365 VDYNSAAHSASLT
+365 VDYNSTSHSAVLT
-378 MEKALSGGDYCIEF
+378 MEKALSAGDYCIEF
-392 RNITDTSYEANK
+392 KNITDTSYEANRLK
-404 LQLEDGAE
+404 LEDGAE

-417 VDGLNIVIVMI
+417 VDGINIVIVII
-428 ACAAVLVCGGIVTF
+428 AGAAVLVCAAVVT
-442 IIISKK
+442 IIIISSKK
-448 KKRKEEEERARLEAK
+448 KKRKEEQERLEA
-463 QRAEEEARKRAEQ
+463 EKRASEEKKRKAAEDT
-476 LNAVRQGINGMKFTE
+476 AVTPGLKGMKFTE
-491 DRAALLPVSLLMVLP
+491 DRASLLPVSLLMVLP

-514 VTVGE
+514 IAVGD
-519 RFSVGRNGKRCD
+519 RFSIGRNRKRCD

-541 LHLILSYTRGILTV
+541 LHLTLSYTRGVLTV

-586 KTKITVNF
+586 KTKLNVNF

>member
-1 MKAFRRFFT
+1 MKVFRRFFT
-10 LTLALIVVMAC
+10 LTLALIVIMSC
-21 VPTAASADGAWVGT
+21 VPAAASADGAWIGT
-35 ILEQCSATV
+35 ILEQSCATV

-51 YPIDEDSDVIHG
+51 YPIDEDYDVIHG
-63 LNENSVNI
+63 MNENSVNI
-71 EATLGDEKLEVET
+71 EATLGDEKLKVET
-84 FKNAKDTGSL
+84 FKNAKDMGCL
-94 YIVMLNATSSATGY
+94 YIVLLNATSTGTGY
-108 EYLNIIKD
+108 EYLNIVKG
-116 EIEKWIDDLGEND
+116 ELEKWIDDLGEKD

-136 TDEFTVHLDGSESR
+136 TDEFTVQLDGSESR

-155 IVSNIQEATKTAN
+155 IVSNIQQAAKTAN

-173 KEAIRIAG
+173 REAIRIAG

-186 AFDRRVLVMYD
+186 GLDRRVLVMYD
-197 NGDFLNSGT
+197 NGDFLDNGT

-220 LPLYTLCNHSYSD
+220 LPLYTLCNHSYDD
-233 RQDDMAEFAQ
+233 RQDKMAEFAQ
-243 STGGNNVTVTGAN
+243 STGGNNVVVTGAN
-256 RKVVTEQ
+256 RKAVTEQ

-301 TVQKFVNIKKNIPDN
+301 TVQRYVNIKNNIPDN
-316 ESPTVKKVE
+316 ESPTVKEVN
-325 YDDENTEV
+325 YDEENTEV

-339 SVKGADKAE
+339 SVKGADSAE
-348 NYTITEKRSGK
+348 NYTVTEKRSGK
-359 ELSIGS
+359 EQTIRS
-365 VDYNSAAHSASLT
+365 VDYNSTSHSAVLT
-378 MEKALSGGDYCIEF
+378 MEKALSAGDYCIEF
-392 RNITDTSYEANK
+392 KNITDTSYEANRLK
-404 LQLEDGAE
+404 LEDGAE

-417 VDGLNIVIVMI
+417 VDGINIVIVII
-428 ACAAVLVCGGIVTF
+428 AGAAVLVCAAVVT
-442 IIISKK
+442 IIIISSKK
-448 KKRKEEEERARLEAK
+448 KKRKEEQERLEAEK
-463 QRAEEEARKRAEQ
+463 RAAEEKKRKAAEDT
-476 LNAVRQGINGMKFTE
+476 AVTPGLKGMKFTE
-491 DRAALLPVSLLMVLP
+491 DRASLLPVSLLMVLP

-514 VTVGE
+514 IAVGD
-519 RFSVGRNGKRCD
+519 RFSIGRNSKRCD

-541 LHLILSYTRGILTV
+541 LHLTLSYTRGVLTV

-586 KTKITVNF
+586 KTKLNVNF

>member
-63 LNENSVNI
+63 LNENSVSI
-71 EATLGDEKLEVET
+71 EATLGDEKLKVET

-301 TVQKFVNIKKNIPDN
+301 TVQTFVNIKKNIPDN

-448 KKRKEEEERARLEAK
+448 KKRKEEEERAKLEAK

>member
-71 EATLGDEKLEVET
+71 EATLGDEKLKVET

-256 RKVVTEQ
+256 RKVVTVQ

-448 KKRKEEEERARLEAK
+448 KKRKEEEERAKLEAK

>member
-71 EATLGDEKLEVET
+71 EATLGDEKLKVET

-233 RQDDMAEFAQ
+233 RQDKMAEFAQ
-243 STGGNNVTVTGAN
+243 PTGGNNFTVTGSN
-256 RKVVTEQ
+256 RKAITEQ
-263 LRSWLNSCYV
+263 FRSWLNSCYV

-448 KKRKEEEERARLEAK
+448 KKRKEEEERAKLEAK

>member
-1 MKAFRRFFT
+1 MKVFRRFFT
-10 LTLALIVVMAC
+10 LTLALIVIMSC
-21 VPTAASADGAWVGT
+21 VPAAASADGAWIGT
-35 ILEQCSATV
+35 ILEQSCATV

-51 YPIDEDSDVIHG
+51 YPIDEDYDVIHG
-63 LNENSVNI
+63 MNENSVNI
-71 EATLGDEKLEVET
+71 EATLGDEKLKVET
-84 FKNAKDTGSL
+84 FKNAKDMGCL
-94 YIVMLNATSSATGY
+94 YIVLLNATSTGTGY
-108 EYLNIIKD
+108 EYLNIVKG
-116 EIEKWIDDLGEND
+116 ELEKWIDDLGEKD

-136 TDEFTVHLDGSESR
+136 TDEFTVQLDGSESR

-155 IVSNIQEATKTAN
+155 IVSNIQQAAKTAN

-173 KEAIRIAG
+173 REAIRSAG

-186 AFDRRVLVMYD
+186 GLDRRVLVMYD
-197 NGDFLNSGT
+197 NGDFLDNGT

-220 LPLYTLCNHSYSD
+220 LPLYTLCNHSYDD
-233 RQDDMAEFAQ
+233 RQDKMAEFAQ
-243 STGGNNVTVTGAN
+243 STGGNNVVVTGAN
-256 RKVVTEQ
+256 RKAVTEQ

-301 TVQKFVNIKKNIPDN
+301 TVQRYVNIKNNIPDN
-316 ESPTVKKVE
+316 ESPTVKEVK
-325 YDDENTEV
+325 YDEENTEV

-339 SVKGADKAE
+339 SVKGADSAE
-348 NYTITEKRSGK
+348 NYTVTEKRSGK
-359 ELSIGS
+359 EQTISS
-365 VDYNSAAHSASLT
+365 VDYNSTSHSAVLT
-378 MEKALSGGDYCIEF
+378 MEKALSAGDYCIEF
-392 RNITDTSYEANK
+392 KNITDTSYEANRLK
-404 LQLEDGAE
+404 LEDGAE

-417 VDGLNIVIVMI
+417 VDGINIVIVII
-428 ACAAVLVCGGIVTF
+428 AGAAVLVCAAVVT
-442 IIISKK
+442 IIIITSKK
-448 KKRKEEEERARLEAK
+448 KKRKEEQERLEAEK
-463 QRAEEEARKRAEQ
+463 RAAEEKKRKAAEDT
-476 LNAVRQGINGMKFTE
+476 AVTPGLKGMKFTE
-491 DRAALLPVSLLMVLP
+491 DRASLLPVSLLMVLP

-514 VTVGE
+514 IAVGD
-519 RFSVGRNGKRCD
+519 RFSIGRNSKRCD

-541 LHLILSYTRGILTV
+541 LHLTLSYTRGVLTV

-586 KTKITVNF
+586 KTKLNVNF

>member
-1 MKAFRRFFT
+1 MKVFRRFFT
-10 LTLALIVVMAC
+10 LTLALIVIMSC
-21 VPTAASADGAWVGT
+21 VPAAASADGAWIGT
-35 ILEQCSATV
+35 ILEQSCATV

-51 YPIDEDSDVIHG
+51 YPIDEDYDVIHG
-63 LNENSVNI
+63 MNENSVNI
-71 EATLGDEKLEVET
+71 EATLGDEKLKVET
-84 FKNAKDTGSL
+84 FKNAKDMGCL
-94 YIVMLNATSSATGY
+94 YIVLLNATSTGTGY
-108 EYLNIIKD
+108 EYLNIVKG
-116 EIEKWIDDLGEND
+116 ELEKWIDDLGEKD

-136 TDEFTVHLDGSESR
+136 TDEFTVQLDGSESR

-155 IVSNIQEATKTAN
+155 IVSNIQQAAKTAN

-173 KEAIRIAG
+173 REAIRIAG

-186 AFDRRVLVMYD
+186 GLDRRVLVMYD
-197 NGDFLNSGT
+197 NGDFLDNGT

-220 LPLYTLCNHSYSD
+220 LPLYTLCNHSYDD
-233 RQDDMAEFAQ
+233 RQDKMAEFAQ
-243 STGGNNVTVTGAN
+243 STGGNNVVVTGAN
-256 RKVVTEQ
+256 RKAVTEQ

-301 TVQKFVNIKKNIPDN
+301 TVQRYVNIKNNIPDN
-316 ESPTVKKVE
+316 ESPTVKEVN
-325 YDDENTEV
+325 YDEENTEV

-339 SVKGADKAE
+339 SVKGADRAE
-348 NYTITEKRSGK
+348 NYTVTEKRSGK
-359 ELSIGS
+359 EQTISS
-365 VDYNSAAHSASLT
+365 VDYNSTSHSAVLT
-378 MEKALSGGDYCIEF
+378 MEKALSAGDYCIEF
-392 RNITDTSYEANK
+392 KNITDTSYEANRLK
-404 LQLEDGAE
+404 LEDGAE

-417 VDGLNIVIVMI
+417 VDGINIVIVII
-428 ACAAVLVCGGIVTF
+428 AGAAVLVCAAVVT
-442 IIISKK
+442 IIIITSKK
-448 KKRKEEEERARLEAK
+448 KKRKEEQERLKAEKRA
-463 QRAEEEARKRAEQ
+463 AEEKNRKAAEDT
-476 LNAVRQGINGMKFTE
+476 AVTPGLKGMKFTE
-491 DRAALLPVSLLMVLP
+491 DRASLLPVSLLMVLP

-514 VTVGE
+514 IAVGD
-519 RFSVGRNGKRCD
+519 RFSIGRNSKRCD

-541 LHLILSYTRGILTV
+541 LHLTLSYTRGVLTV

-586 KTKITVNF
+586 KTKLNVNF

>member
-71 EATLGDEKLEVET
+71 EATLGDEKLKVET

-281 DLQPRERL
+281 DLQPRERM

-301 TVQKFVNIKKNIPDN
+301 TVQRSVSIKKNIPDN

-448 KKRKEEEERARLEAK
+448 KKRKEEEERAKLEAK

>member
-1 MKAFRRFFT
+1 MKVFRRFFT
-10 LTLALIVVMAC
+10 LTLALIVIMSC
-21 VPTAASADGAWVGT
+21 VPAAASADGAWIGT
-35 ILEQCSATV
+35 ILEQSCATV

-51 YPIDEDSDVIHG
+51 YPIDEDYDVIHG
-63 LNENSVNI
+63 MNENSVNI
-71 EATLGDEKLEVET
+71 EATLGDEKLKVET
-84 FKNAKDTGSL
+84 FKNAKDMGCL
-94 YIVMLNATSSATGY
+94 YIVLLNATSTGTGY
-108 EYLNIIKD
+108 EYLNIVKG
-116 EIEKWIDDLGEND
+116 ELEKWIDDLGEKD

-136 TDEFTVHLDGSESR
+136 TDEFTVQLDGSESR

-155 IVSNIQEATKTAN
+155 IVSNIQQAAKTAN

-173 KEAIRIAG
+173 REAIRIAG

-186 AFDRRVLVMYD
+186 GLDRRVLVMYD
-197 NGDFLNSGT
+197 NGDFLDNGT

-220 LPLYTLCNHSYSD
+220 LPLYTLCNHSYDD
-233 RQDDMAEFAQ
+233 RQDKMAEFAK
-243 STGGNNVTVTGAN
+243 STGGNNVVVTGAN
-256 RKVVTEQ
+256 RKAVTEQ

-301 TVQKFVNIKKNIPDN
+301 TVQRYVNIKNNIPDN
-316 ESPTVKKVE
+316 ESPTVKEVK
-325 YDDENTEV
+325 YDEENTEV

-339 SVKGADKAE
+339 SVKGADSAE
-348 NYTITEKRSGK
+348 NYTVTEKRSGK
-359 ELSIGS
+359 EQTISS
-365 VDYNSAAHSASLT
+365 VDYNSTSHSAVLT
-378 MEKALSGGDYCIEF
+378 MEKALSAGDYCIEF
-392 RNITDTSYEANK
+392 ENITDTSYEANRLK
-404 LQLEDGAE
+404 LEDGAE

-417 VDGLNIVIVMI
+417 VDGINIVIVII
-428 ACAAVLVCGGIVTF
+428 AGAAVLVCAAVVT
-442 IIISKK
+442 IIIISSKK
-448 KKRKEEEERARLEAK
+448 KKRKEEQERLEAEK
-463 QRAEEEARKRAEQ
+463 RAAEEKKRKAAEDT
-476 LNAVRQGINGMKFTE
+476 AVTPGLKGMKFTE
-491 DRAALLPVSLLMVLP
+491 DRASLLPVSLLMVLP

-514 VTVGE
+514 IAVGD
-519 RFSVGRNGKRCD
+519 RFSIGRNSKRCD

-541 LHLILSYTRGILTV
+541 LHLTLSYTRGVLTV

-586 KTKITVNF
+586 KTKLNVNF

>member
-1 MKAFRRFFT
+1 MKVFRRFFT
-10 LTLALIVVMAC
+10 LTLALIVIMSC
-21 VPTAASADGAWVGT
+21 VPAAASADGAWIGT
-35 ILEQCSATV
+35 ILEQSCATV

-51 YPIDEDSDVIHG
+51 YPIDEDYDVIHG
-63 LNENSVNI
+63 MNENSVNI
-71 EATLGDEKLEVET
+71 EATLGDEKLKVET
-84 FKNAKDTGSL
+84 FKNAKDMGCL
-94 YIVMLNATSSATGY
+94 YIVLLNATSTGTGY
-108 EYLNIIKD
+108 EYLNIVKG
-116 EIEKWIDDLGEND
+116 ELEKWIDDLGEKD

-136 TDEFTVHLDGSESR
+136 TDEFTVQLDGSESR

-155 IVSNIQEATKTAN
+155 IVSNIQQAAKTAN

-173 KEAIRIAG
+173 REAIRIAG

-186 AFDRRVLVMYD
+186 GLDRRVLVMYD
-197 NGDFLNSGT
+197 NGDFLDNGT

-220 LPLYTLCNHSYSD
+220 LPLYTLCNHSYDD
-233 RQDDMAEFAQ
+233 RQDKMAEFAK
-243 STGGNNVTVTGAN
+243 STGGNNVVVTGAN
-256 RKVVTEQ
+256 RKAVTEQ

-301 TVQKFVNIKKNIPDN
+301 TVQRYVNIKNNIPDN
-316 ESPTVKKVE
+316 ESPTVKEVN
-325 YDDENTEV
+325 YDEENTEV

-339 SVKGADKAE
+339 SVKGADRAE
-348 NYTITEKRSGK
+348 NYTVTEKRSGK
-359 ELSIGS
+359 EQTISS
-365 VDYNSAAHSASLT
+365 VDYNSTSHSAVLT
-378 MEKALSGGDYCIEF
+378 MEKALSAGDYCIEF
-392 RNITDTSYEANK
+392 KNITDTSYEANRLK
-404 LQLEDGAE
+404 LEDGAE

-417 VDGLNIVIVMI
+417 VDGINIVIVII
-428 ACAAVLVCGGIVTF
+428 AGAAVLVCAAVVT
-442 IIISKK
+442 IIIISSKK
-448 KKRKEEEERARLEAK
+448 KKRKEEQERLEAEK
-463 QRAEEEARKRAEQ
+463 RAAEEKKRKAAEDT
-476 LNAVRQGINGMKFTE
+476 AVTPGLKGMKFTE
-491 DRAALLPVSLLMVLP
+491 DRASLLPVSLLMVLP

-514 VTVGE
+514 IAVGD
-519 RFSVGRNGKRCD
+519 RFSIGRNSKRCD

-541 LHLILSYTRGILTV
+541 LHLTLSYTRGVLTV

-586 KTKITVNF
+586 KTKLNVNF

>member
-71 EATLGDEKLEVET
+71 EATLGDEKLKVET

-378 MEKALSGGDYCIEF
+378 IEKALSGGDYCIEF

-448 KKRKEEEERARLEAK
+448 KKRKEEEERAKLEAK

>member
-71 EATLGDEKLEVET
+71 EATLGDEKLKVET

-448 KKRKEEEERARLEAK
+448 KKRKEEEERAKLEAK

-563 TFVNGIKIDK
+563 TFVSGIKIDK

>member
-1 MKAFRRFFT
+1 MKVFRRFFT
-10 LTLALIVVMAC
+10 LTLALIVIMSC
-21 VPTAASADGAWVGT
+21 VPAAASADGAWIGT
-35 ILEQCSATV
+35 ILEQSCATV

-51 YPIDEDSDVIHG
+51 YPIDEDYDVIHG
-63 LNENSVNI
+63 MNENSVNI
-71 EATLGDEKLEVET
+71 EATLGDEKLKVET
-84 FKNAKDTGSL
+84 FKNAKDMGCL
-94 YIVMLNATSSATGY
+94 YIVLLNATSTGTGY
-108 EYLNIIKD
+108 EYLNIVKG
-116 EIEKWIDDLGEND
+116 ELEKWIDDLGEKD

-136 TDEFTVHLDGSESR
+136 TDEFTVQLDGSESR

-155 IVSNIQEATKTAN
+155 IVSNIQQAAKTAN

-173 KEAIRIAG
+173 REAIRIAG

-186 AFDRRVLVMYD
+186 GLDRRVLVMYD
-197 NGDFLNSGT
+197 NGDFLDNGT

-220 LPLYTLCNHSYSD
+220 LPLYTLCNHSYDD
-233 RQDDMAEFAQ
+233 RQDKMAEFAQ
-243 STGGNNVTVTGAN
+243 STGGNNVVVTGAN
-256 RKVVTEQ
+256 RKAVTEQ

-301 TVQKFVNIKKNIPDN
+301 TVQRYVNIKNNIPDN
-316 ESPTVKKVE
+316 ESPTVKEVK
-325 YDDENTEV
+325 YDEENTEV

-339 SVKGADKAE
+339 SVKGADSAE
-348 NYTITEKRSGK
+348 NYTVTEKRSGK
-359 ELSIGS
+359 KQTISS
-365 VDYNSAAHSASLT
+365 VDYNSTSHSAVLT
-378 MEKALSGGDYCIEF
+378 MEKALSAGDYCIEF
-392 RNITDTSYEANK
+392 KNITDTSYEANRLK
-404 LQLEDGAE
+404 LEDGAE

-417 VDGLNIVIVMI
+417 VDGINIFIVII
-428 ACAAVLVCGGIVTF
+428 AGAAVLVCAAVVT
-442 IIISKK
+442 IIIISSKK
-448 KKRKEEEERARLEAK
+448 KKRKEEQERLEAEK
-463 QRAEEEARKRAEQ
+463 RAAEEKKRKAAEDT
-476 LNAVRQGINGMKFTE
+476 AVTPGLKGMKFTE
-491 DRAALLPVSLLMVLP
+491 DRASLLPVSLLMVLP

-514 VTVGE
+514 IAVGD
-519 RFSVGRNGKRCD
+519 RFSIGRNSKRCD

-541 LHLILSYTRGILTV
+541 LHLTLSYTRGVLTV

-586 KTKITVNF
+586 KTKLNVNF

>member
-1 MKAFRRFFT
+1 MKVFRRFFA
-10 LTLALIVVMAC
+10 LTLALIVIMSC
-21 VPTAASADGAWVGT
+21 VPAAASADGAWIGT
-35 ILEQCSATV
+35 ILEQSCATV

-51 YPIDEDSDVIHG
+51 YPIDEDYDVIHG
-63 LNENSVNI
+63 MNENSVNI
-71 EATLGDEKLEVET
+71 EATLGDEKLKVET
-84 FKNAKDTGSL
+84 FKNAKDMGCL
-94 YIVMLNATSSATGY
+94 YIVLLNATSTGTGY
-108 EYLNIIKD
+108 EYLNIVKG
-116 EIEKWIDDLGEND
+116 ELEKWIDDLGEKD

-136 TDEFTVHLDGSESR
+136 TDEFTVQLDGSESR

-155 IVSNIQEATKTAN
+155 IVSNIQQAAKTAN

-173 KEAIRIAG
+173 REAIRIAG

-186 AFDRRVLVMYD
+186 GLDRRVLVMYD
-197 NGDFLNSGT
+197 NGDFLDNGT

-220 LPLYTLCNHSYSD
+220 LPLYTLCNHSYDD
-233 RQDDMAEFAQ
+233 RQDKMAEFAQ
-243 STGGNNVTVTGAN
+243 STGGNNVVVTGAN
-256 RKVVTEQ
+256 RKAVTEQ

-301 TVQKFVNIKKNIPDN
+301 TVQRYVNIKNNIPDN
-316 ESPTVKKVE
+316 ESPTVKEVK
-325 YDDENTEV
+325 YDEENTEV

-339 SVKGADKAE
+339 SVKGADSAE
-348 NYTITEKRSGK
+348 NYTVTEKRSGK
-359 ELSIGS
+359 EQTISS
-365 VDYNSAAHSASLT
+365 VDYNSTSHSAVLT
-378 MEKALSGGDYCIEF
+378 MEKALSAGDYCIEF
-392 RNITDTSYEANK
+392 KNITDTSYEANRLK
-404 LQLEDGAE
+404 LEDGAE

-417 VDGLNIVIVMI
+417 VDGINIVIVII
-428 ACAAVLVCGGIVTF
+428 AGAAVLVCAAVVT
-442 IIISKK
+442 IIIISSKK
-448 KKRKEEEERARLEAK
+448 KKRKEEQERLEAEK
-463 QRAEEEARKRAEQ
+463 RAAEEKKRKAAEDT
-476 LNAVRQGINGMKFTE
+476 AVTPGLKGMKFTE
-491 DRAALLPVSLLMVLP
+491 DRASLLPVSLLMVLP

-514 VTVGE
+514 IAVGD
-519 RFSVGRNGKRCD
+519 RFSIGRNSKRCD

-541 LHLILSYTRGILTV
+541 LHLTLSYTRGVLTV

-586 KTKITVNF
+586 KTKLNVNF

>member
-1 MKAFRRFFT
+1 MKVFRRFFT
-10 LTLALIVVMAC
+10 LTLALIVIMSC
-21 VPTAASADGAWVGT
+21 VPAAASADGAWIGT
-35 ILEQCSATV
+35 ILEQSCATV

-51 YPIDEDSDVIHG
+51 YPIDEDYDVIHG
-63 LNENSVNI
+63 MNENSVNI
-71 EATLGDEKLEVET
+71 EATLGDEKLMVET
-84 FKNAKDTGSL
+84 FKNAKDMGCL
-94 YIVMLNATSSATGY
+94 YIVLLNATSTGTGY
-108 EYLNIIKD
+108 EYLNIVKG
-116 EIEKWIDDLGEND
+116 ELEKWIDDLGEKD

-136 TDEFTVHLDGSESR
+136 TDEFTVQLDGSESR

-155 IVSNIQEATKTAN
+155 IVSNIQQAAKTAN

-173 KEAIRIAG
+173 REAIRIAG

-186 AFDRRVLVMYD
+186 GLDRRVLVMYD
-197 NGDFLNSGT
+197 NGDFLDNGT

-220 LPLYTLCNHSYSD
+220 LPLYTLCNHSYDD
-233 RQDDMAEFAQ
+233 RQDKMAEFAK
-243 STGGNNVTVTGAN
+243 STGGNNVVVTGAN
-256 RKVVTEQ
+256 RKAVTEQ

-301 TVQKFVNIKKNIPDN
+301 TVQRYVNIKNNIPDN
-316 ESPTVKKVE
+316 ESPTVKEVK
-325 YDDENTEV
+325 YDEENTEV

-339 SVKGADKAE
+339 SVKGADSAE
-348 NYTITEKRSGK
+348 NYTVTEKRSGK
-359 ELSIGS
+359 EQTISS
-365 VDYNSAAHSASLT
+365 VDYNSTSHSAVLT
-378 MEKALSGGDYCIEF
+378 MEKALSAGDYCIEF
-392 RNITDTSYEANK
+392 KNITDTSYEANRLK
-404 LQLEDGAE
+404 LEDGAE

-417 VDGLNIVIVMI
+417 VDGINIVIVII
-428 ACAAVLVCGGIVTF
+428 AGAAVLVCAAVVT
-442 IIISKK
+442 IIIISSKK
-448 KKRKEEEERARLEAK
+448 KKRKEEQERLEAEK
-463 QRAEEEARKRAEQ
+463 RAAEEKKRKAAEDT
-476 LNAVRQGINGMKFTE
+476 AVTPGLKGMKFTE
-491 DRAALLPVSLLMVLP
+491 DRASLLPVSLLMVLP

-514 VTVGE
+514 IAVGD
-519 RFSVGRNGKRCD
+519 RFSIGRNSKRCD

-541 LHLILSYTRGILTV
+541 LHLTLSYTRGVLTV

-586 KTKITVNF
+586 KTKLNVNF

>member
-1 MKAFRRFFT
+1 MKVFRRFFT
-10 LTLALIVVMAC
+10 LTLALIVIMSC
-21 VPTAASADGAWVGT
+21 VPAAASADGAWIGT
-35 ILEQCSATV
+35 ILEQSCATV

-51 YPIDEDSDVIHG
+51 YPIDEDYDVIHG
-63 LNENSVNI
+63 MNENSVNI
-71 EATLGDEKLEVET
+71 EATLGDEKLKVET
-84 FKNAKDTGSL
+84 FKNAKDMGCL
-94 YIVMLNATSSATGY
+94 YIVLLNATSTGTGY
-108 EYLNIIKD
+108 EYLNIVKG
-116 EIEKWIDDLGEND
+116 ELEKWIDDLGEKD

-136 TDEFTVHLDGSESR
+136 TDEFTVQLDGSESR

-155 IVSNIQEATKTAN
+155 IVSNIQQAAKTAN

-173 KEAIRIAG
+173 REAIRIAG

-186 AFDRRVLVMYD
+186 GLDRRVLVMYD
-197 NGDFLNSGT
+197 NGDFLDNGT

-220 LPLYTLCNHSYSD
+220 LPLYTLCNHSYDD
-233 RQDDMAEFAQ
+233 RQDKMAEFAQ
-243 STGGNNVTVTGAN
+243 STGGNNVVVTGAN
-256 RKVVTEQ
+256 RKAVTEQ

-301 TVQKFVNIKKNIPDN
+301 TVQRYVNIKNNIPDN
-316 ESPTVKKVE
+316 ESPTVKEVN
-325 YDDENTEV
+325 YDEENTEV

-339 SVKGADKAE
+339 SVKGADRAE
-348 NYTITEKRSGK
+348 NYTVTEKRSGK
-359 ELSIGS
+359 EQTISS
-365 VDYNSAAHSASLT
+365 VDYNSTSHSAVLT
-378 MEKALSGGDYCIEF
+378 MEKALSAGDYCIEF
-392 RNITDTSYEANK
+392 KNITDTSYEANRLK
-404 LQLEDGAE
+404 LEDGAE

-417 VDGLNIVIVMI
+417 VDGINIVIVII
-428 ACAAVLVCGGIVTF
+428 AGAAVLVCAAVVT
-442 IIISKK
+442 IIIISSKK
-448 KKRKEEEERARLEAK
+448 KKRKEEQERLEAEK
-463 QRAEEEARKRAEQ
+463 RAAEEKKRKAAEDT
-476 LNAVRQGINGMKFTE
+476 AVTPGLKGMKFTE
-491 DRAALLPVSLLMVLP
+491 DRASLLPVSLLMVLP

-514 VTVGE
+514 IAVGD
-519 RFSVGRNGKRCD
+519 RFSIGRNSKRCD

-541 LHLILSYTRGILTV
+541 LHLTLSYTRGVLTV

-586 KTKITVNF
+586 KTKLNVNF

>member
-1 MKAFRRFFT
+1 MKVFRRFFT
-10 LTLALIVVMAC
+10 LTLALIVIMSC
-21 VPTAASADGAWVGT
+21 VPAAASADGAWIGT
-35 ILEQCSATV
+35 ILEQSCATV

-51 YPIDEDSDVIHG
+51 YPIDEDYDVIHG
-63 LNENSVNI
+63 MNENSVNI
-71 EATLGDEKLEVET
+71 EATLGDEKLKVET
-84 FKNAKDTGSL
+84 FKNAKDMGCL
-94 YIVMLNATSSATGY
+94 YIVLLNATSTGTGY
-108 EYLNIIKD
+108 EYLNIVKG
-116 EIEKWIDDLGEND
+116 ELEKWIDDLGEKD

-136 TDEFTVHLDGSESR
+136 TDEFTVQLDGSESR

-155 IVSNIQEATKTAN
+155 IVSNIQQAAKTAN

-173 KEAIRIAG
+173 REAIRIAG

-186 AFDRRVLVMYD
+186 GLDRRVLVMYD
-197 NGDFLNSGT
+197 NGDFLDNGT

-220 LPLYTLCNHSYSD
+220 LPLYTLCNHSYDD
-233 RQDDMAEFAQ
+233 RQDKMAEFAQ
-243 STGGNNVTVTGAN
+243 STGGNNVVVTGAN
-256 RKVVTEQ
+256 RKAVTEQ

-301 TVQKFVNIKKNIPDN
+301 TVQRYVNIKNNIPDN
-316 ESPTVKKVE
+316 ESPTVKEVK
-325 YDDENTEV
+325 YDEENTEV

-339 SVKGADKAE
+339 SVKDADRAE
-348 NYTITEKRSGK
+348 NYTVTEKRSGK
-359 ELSIGS
+359 EQTISS
-365 VDYNSAAHSASLT
+365 VDYNSTSHSAVLT
-378 MEKALSGGDYCIEF
+378 MEKALSAGDYCIEF
-392 RNITDTSYEANK
+392 KNITDTSYEANRLK
-404 LQLEDGAE
+404 LEDGAE

-417 VDGLNIVIVMI
+417 VDGINIVIVII
-428 ACAAVLVCGGIVTF
+428 AGAAVLVCAAVVT
-442 IIISKK
+442 IIIITSKK
-448 KKRKEEEERARLEAK
+448 KKRKEEQERLEAEK
-463 QRAEEEARKRAEQ
+463 RAAEEKKRKAAEDT
-476 LNAVRQGINGMKFTE
+476 AVTPGLKGMKFTE
-491 DRAALLPVSLLMVLP
+491 DRASLLPVSLLMVLP

-514 VTVGE
+514 IAVGD
-519 RFSVGRNGKRCD
+519 RFSIGRNSKRCD

-541 LHLILSYTRGILTV
+541 LHLTLSYTRGVLTV

-586 KTKITVNF
+586 KTKLNVNF